1 METLVTIIDQRPLQ
15 SRQYQDNQGQSRC
28 FHSRGF
34 VLSNGIDE
42 FYAEM
47 TGDAA
52 LQCPEYDRSRL
63 YFMQGCLRQRAFT
76 DKNGQTRYE
85 NSIYINKLN

>member
-1 METLVTIIDQRPLQ
+1 METFVTIIEQRALQ
-15 SRQYQDNQGQSRC
+15 SRQYQDNQGQTRT

-52 LQCPEYDRSRL
+52 LQCQEYDKTLLHS
-63 YFMQGCLRQRAFT
+63 FQGYARQRRFA
-76 DKNGQTRYE
+76 DKNGVERFE
-85 NSIYINKLN
+85 NQFYIVKLV